1 MPIITLKT
9 TDIDN
14 KFEKTVINYTNPT
27 TIDEMQEIINDV
39 CCYRKAMNYY
49 DIKKRKQNL
58 LKILPSDIFLNFI
71 IPRMNFNSLNLL
83 SQVNKYFNKKSSRI
97 MHYRTFIYSDHFL
110 RRRGIFTKSMIE
122 IVKESSFSLK
132 QFDELYFNIKSQKNN
147 IHDMGEILLK
157 IAVIEKRHN
166 TQNIFNKNFQI
177 FQILKTASLE
187 FQQGEEKKKIDNLLS
202 HGLQNYMH
210 ALYFK
215 RNNKLL
221 NTELI
226 QFEDNWPYSAEHIGI
241 FPFFSRLIESRRWD
255 CCNINI
261 YNIWETMN
269 LMQDRKHYYDD
280 YHFHNTF
287 KSIILKPDETFYH
300 FRLIDYE
307 CEFIINMFELKD
319 EFVVRKHGRSVIKYI
334 PWHYL
339 LKYITIIFDRIGSII
354 ENDKRLIDFI
364 KKIYDKA
371 IFIKTQMEKEK
382 NFPRKFKKAV
392 LSNCNTILR
401 KLKEK
406 LNKLY

>member
-14 KFEKTVINYTNPT
+14 KFEKTVINYMNPT

-49 DIKKRKQNL
+49 DIKKRKNL

-71 IPRMNFNSLNLL
+71 IPIINLNSLNLL
-83 SQVNKYFNKKSSRI
+83 SQVNKYFNKKQSQI
-97 MHYRTFIYSDHFL
+97 MHYNTFMRCDRFL
-110 RRRGIFTKSMIE
+110 RTMFPFSKSIIE
-122 IVKESSFSLK
+122 IVKKSSFSLK
-132 QFDELYFNIKSQKNN
+132 QFDELYFKIKLFQRNN
-147 IHDMGEILLK
+147 IHGMGEILLK
-157 IAVIEKRHN
+157 IAVIEKRAN
-166 TQNIFNKNFQI
+166 TQNIFNKNFEI
-177 FQILKTASLE
+177 FQILKKASHA
-187 FQQGEEKKKIDNLLS
+187 FQQGEEKKKIDKLLS

-226 QFEDNWPYSAEHIGI
+226 QFEDNGYHTYQHICI
-241 FPFFSRLIESRRWD
+241 FPYFSRMIESQGWEY
-255 CCNINI
+255 CNINI

-300 FRLIDYE
+300 FKWIDNE
-307 CEFIINMFELKD
+307 CEFIINMFELND

-354 ENDKRLIDFI
+354 KNDQRLVDFM
-364 KKIYDKA
+364 KKIYNKA
-371 IFIKTQMEKEK
+371 IFIENEIKNEK
-382 NFPRKFKKAV
+382 NFPRKFQKAV
-392 LSNCNTILR
+392 LSNCYAIMR
-401 KLKEK
+401 KLM
-406 LNKLY
+406 LSDFI

>member
-49 DIKKRKQNL
+49 DIKKRKNL

-71 IPRMNFNSLNLL
+71 IQRINLNSLNLL
-83 SQVNKYFNKKSSRI
+83 SQVNKYFNKKNSQI
-97 MHYRTFIYSDHFL
+97 MHYNTFIMSDRFL
-110 RRRGIFTKSMIE
+110 RRRGIFAKSLIE
-122 IVKESSFSLK
+122 IVKKSSFSLK
-132 QFDELYFNIKSQKNN
+132 QFDELYFKIKLFQRNN
-147 IHDMGEILLK
+147 INGMGEILLK
-157 IAVIEKRHN
+157 IAVIEKRN
-166 TQNIFNKNFQI
+166 TQNIFNKNFEI
-177 FQILKTASLE
+177 FQILKRASHA
-187 FQQGEEKKKIDNLLS
+187 FQKGEEKKRIDNLLS

-226 QFEDNWPYSAEHIGI
+226 QFEENGYHTNQHVCI
-241 FPFFSRLIESRRWD
+241 FPYFSRMIESQGWEY
-255 CCNINI
+255 CNINI

-269 LMQDRKHYYDD
+269 FIQDRKHYYDE
-280 YHFHNTF
+280 YYFHNTF
-287 KSIILKPDETFYH
+287 ESIILEPDSKYYGFHMIEK
-300 FRLIDYE
+300 E

-339 LKYITIIFDRIGSII
+339 LKYITIIFDRIRFPI
-354 ENDKRLIDFI
+354 ENHKRFIDFME
-364 KKIYDKA
+364 KIYKKA
-371 IFIKTQMEKEK
+371 SFIKTQMENEK
-382 NFPRKFKKAV
+382 KFPSKFKKAV
-392 LSNCNTILR
+392 LSNCNTILG
-401 KLKEK
+401 KLEEK
-406 LNKLY
+406 RNKKA